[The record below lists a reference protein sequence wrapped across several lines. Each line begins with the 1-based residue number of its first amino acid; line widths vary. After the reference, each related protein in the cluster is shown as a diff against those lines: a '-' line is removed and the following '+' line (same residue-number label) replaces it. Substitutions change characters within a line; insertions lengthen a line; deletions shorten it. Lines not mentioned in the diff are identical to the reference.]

1 MLPPVLTELTEYFAP
16 LSTFQREEAGAVT
29 LLTPG
34 VNVLG
39 LNATYL
45 PQVVPDL
52 RSALAWHTAHKLPP
66 LLASLSSVAGA
77 RKMATLE
84 VGTLG
89 AGTLLLG
96 EPNDADIVV
105 EQISRLHLPQWAGV
119 LTAAHGTPEWA
130 TPLARHLA
138 ARLEGQRGYLPL
150 LAYNPA
156 GEAVGALLWQ
166 ASGTGGAAHLWG
178 ALDAAAAGALLR
190 TAAAL
195 GQHLRVSVP
204 DLSIFATD
212 GPLSAVE
219 TVNFSLTEPI

>member
-1 MLPPVLTELTEYFAP
+1 MLPSVLTELTDYFAP
-16 LSTFQREEAGAVT
+16 LSTFQREEGGAVT

-45 PQVVPDL
+45 PDTSPDL
-52 RSALAWHTAHKLPP
+52 RPALAWHQAHGLPP
-66 LLASLSSVAGA
+66 LLASLNPAPGA
-77 RKMATLE
+77 RRVATLE

-89 AGTLLLG
+89 VGTLLPG
-96 EPNDADIVV
+96 KPDAPDIVV

-119 LTAAHGTPEWA
+119 LTTAHGTPEWA

-166 ASGTGGAAHLWG
+166 ARGTGGAAHLWG
-178 ALDAAAAGALLR
+178 AVDAAAAGALLR

-204 DLSIFATD
+204 NPSTFAVD

-219 TVNFSLTEPI
+219 TVQFSLAEPI